1 MSCKLNSK
9 LLKIFEKDKS
19 SFALFEMT
27 RDLTTWGGGCIS
39 LVGGAVTV
47 NIAKNSS
54 GSLGKDERNWYV
66 FM

>member
-1 MSCKLNSK
+1 M
-9 LLKIFEKDKS
+9 
-19 SFALFEMT
+19 
-27 RDLTTWGGGCIS
+27 GGGCIS